1 MTGRTP
7 PPGMASPPRSGA
19 VFVIGAGPGVGLETA
34 RRFARAGHPVGLVA
48 RDPERLGMLVTT
60 LQEEGF
66 TAVGAPADIRE
77 PRSLEAALGDL
88 VRSAGSP
95 SVVCFCPLPDIARI
109 KPVLDTDGED
119 LMAALDLV
127 VGGAA
132 ATVRATLPLLRQAT
146 RAAILFTTGSAGIAP
161 SAERASSAVSTAAAT
176 TYISLLREALEP
188 EGITVSHVVV
198 VGAVGRG
205 LKHEPA
211 AVAQQLWT
219 ESHTPSSG
227 GSSVLD

>member
-1 MTGRTP
+1 MTD
-7 PPGMASPPRSGA
+7 SSRSGA
-19 VFVIGAGPGVGLETA
+19 VLVIGAGPGVGLETA
-34 RRFARAGHPVGLVA
+34 RRFAKAGHPVGLVA
-48 RDPERLGMLVTT
+48 RDPERLRTLVTT

-66 TAVGAPADIRE
+66 TAAGAPADIRKSW
-77 PRSLEAALGDL
+77 SLDAALRDL
-88 VRSAGSP
+88 VRSVGPP

-109 KPVLDTDGED
+109 KPVLDTDRED

-127 VGGAA
+127 IGGAA
-132 ATVRATLPLLRQAT
+132 VTVRATLPMLRKAT

-161 SAERASSAVSTAAAT
+161 SAERASSAVSTVAAT

-188 EGITVSHVVV
+188 EGITVGHVVV
-198 VGAVGRG
+198 VGAIGRG

-219 ESHTPSSG
+219 ESQTPSSG
-227 GSSVLD
+227 GSTVLD